1 MFLQDRRER
10 VKDEAT
16 LPRSRRSAT
25 LASHG
30 DGITVFYYTHVN
42 CKKHEIRGEFQ
53 FLPFYLYLSLT
64 FFHYKYVCIYI
75 YIYIY
80 MHIICLYTLLSMH
93 MYSELYICMYFI
105 SFILFLPLP
114 LSVCLIWIWIEEQH
128 TTTTIVIY
136 HILFSRHRC
145 IFHKHWQ
152 YNLDVWLC
160 TYILYTYIYILDI

>member
-16 LPRSRRSAT
+16 LPTSRRST
-25 LASHG
+25 TPASHG

-93 MYSELYICMYFI
+93 MYSELYICMYYTISAPAFI
-105 SFILFLPLP
+105 CLFNL
-114 LSVCLIWIWIEEQH
+114 
-128 TTTTIVIY
+128 
-136 HILFSRHRC
+136 
-145 IFHKHWQ
+145 
-152 YNLDVWLC
+152 NLDWRTTHNNNNC
-160 TYILYTYIYILDI
+160 YISYFIQSASLYLSQTLAI